1 MEVLTLIIIVA
12 NKLTMIRINGVII
25 FFVFLDPFSV
35 IIVWIEVFLTSLI

>member
-12 NKLTMIRINGVII
+12 NKLTMIRINGVI

-35 IIVWIEVFLTSLI
+35 IIVWIEFFLTS